1 MNGNKEVLET
11 ITIYRLNRV
20 QNERNKQDQ
29 KIVYRTTKCDRRF
42 FCYMSRYCRNFIRI
56 LTLANRIKSHFFAGA
71 ISSNSEGM
79 YSYIKHTQNRLK
91 NADKILMIKVIIQ
104 AKF

>member
-1 MNGNKEVLET
+1 MKET
-11 ITIYRLNRV
+11 NRIKKSFIV
-20 QNERNKQDQ
+20 QQNAID
-29 KIVYRTTKCDRRF
+29 DF
-42 FCYMSRYCRNFIRI
+42 FFYISRYCRNFIRI